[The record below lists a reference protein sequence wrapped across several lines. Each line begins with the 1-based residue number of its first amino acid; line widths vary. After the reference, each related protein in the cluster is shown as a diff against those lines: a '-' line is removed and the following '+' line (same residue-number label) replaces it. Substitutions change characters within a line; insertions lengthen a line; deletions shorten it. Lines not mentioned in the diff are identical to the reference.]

1 MTTDM
6 QKLAAAC
13 NAAAEFYCDKP
24 GLISAATVVDI
35 YRILAVLAESVGT
48 RPFPPMPDRMH

>member
-13 NAAAEFYCDKP
+13 NAAADFYREKP

-35 YRILAVLAESVGT
+35 YQILAVLAESAGT
-48 RPFPPMPDRMH
+48 HRPPMPDRMH